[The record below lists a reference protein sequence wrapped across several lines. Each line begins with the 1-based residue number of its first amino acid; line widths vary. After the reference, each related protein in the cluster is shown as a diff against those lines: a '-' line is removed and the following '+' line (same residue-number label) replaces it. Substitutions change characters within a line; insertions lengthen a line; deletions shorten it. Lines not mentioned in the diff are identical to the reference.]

1 MGVNMYLIDLT
12 KPIFNNMEVYPGDPH
27 VIFEKWCD
35 IDDVGYRVTKIC
47 FGTHTGTHIDA
58 PSHMIRDGPSIDSLE
73 INRFIGRALLINI
86 DKKVVDIGDI
96 KAFDELFQNDTIL
109 LIKTKKNGFL
119 TIDAA
124 NYIVSKRVKL
134 VIFHENCIIDSEGEE
149 DYPVHK
155 TFLSNDIPIVSN
167 AINLERVENGDL
179 VIVAPLKL
187 IGVDGAACRVF
198 VLKK

>member
-12 KPIFNNMEVYPGDPH
+12 KPIFNNMEVYPGDPP